1 LLICG
6 SRSAALGLY
15 NPVIAM
21 LGLKKQQK
29 VSEWL
34 LLGYHLFVQIE
45 EKKKIVK
52 KRW

>member
-1 LLICG
+1 
-6 SRSAALGLY
+6 
-15 NPVIAM
+15 M